1 LNELLGGA
9 MDKMEEWKNGR
20 MEEWNGRMEEW
31 NDGNGKTMIVLP
43 LIYLIYYLAYC

>member
-1 LNELLGGA
+1 
-9 MDKMEEWKNGR
+9 MEEWKNG
-20 MEEWNGRMEEW
+20 MEEEEW

>member
-1 LNELLGGA
+1 
-9 MDKMEEWKNGR
+9 